1 MARRSSSSVEGLDV
15 WSRLIKE
22 LYDPKA
28 EKGGTKATDDPA
40 ADADGD
46 DTAAA
51 AAPSSSVAVSAAS
64 SIESFALCVGMPGS
78 GKSSLLNAYLNPT
91 KEDTPKPT
99 VALEYMFARRA
110 TAANAPKDIAHIWEL
125 GGGAHVSDLVSV
137 PIGPHN
143 FQTACYV
150 IVVDLNRPS
159 DVIKHLLHWTDQ
171 IKACVKGCVREL
183 SKAQP
188 AFAEGLKRRT
198 YAKFGRDHADLKLVK
213 PCPVPLVIVGNKY
226 DLFKDTE
233 SAKRRVVGQALRFVA
248 HANGATLLYCSAKE
262 KALKDVVSRCNLPL
276 CNHVLPVSSKSG
288 RSTQ

>member
-1 MARRSSSSVEGLDV
+1 
-15 WSRLIKE
+15 
-22 LYDPKA
+22 
-28 EKGGTKATDDPA
+28 
-40 ADADGD
+40 
-46 DTAAA
+46 
-51 AAPSSSVAVSAAS
+51 
-64 SIESFALCVGMPGS
+64 
-78 GKSSLLNAYLNPT
+78 
-91 KEDTPKPT
+91 
-99 VALEYMFARRA
+99 
-110 TAANAPKDIAHIWEL
+110 
-125 GGGAHVSDLVSV
+125 
-137 PIGPHN
+137 
-143 FQTACYV
+143 
-150 IVVDLNRPS
+150 
-159 DVIKHLLHWTDQ
+159 
-171 IKACVKGCVREL
+171 VREL